1 MRSAC
6 APQVGLEPTTTRLT
20 AGCSAIELL
29 RNKRRN
35 RQRPILPGRVQPST
49 FGTGELNYCVRY
61 GNRWDLSVIT
71 TGRGSST
78 HFDLLHFSVAC
89 RNVPKG
95 FNPCGS
101 HPDNCT
107 NRIQY
112 VTFTIDL
119 IVSFVRLPFCPPVA
133 FASFVLP
140 FCLPGLFYQALESS
154 PRPISIIK
162 LHALPHFQR

>member
-1 MRSAC
+1 MDSGSDLLSRAVSSQVPSA
-6 APQVGLEPTTTRLT
+6 LKSLT
-20 AGCSAIELL
+20 AVFGM
-29 RNKRRN
+29 
-35 RQRPILPGRVQPST
+35 
-49 FGTGELNYCVRY
+49 GTGGTSPSLPPV
-61 GNRWDLSVIT
+61 
-71 TGRGSST
+71 GSST

-154 PRPISIIK
+154 PRPISINN